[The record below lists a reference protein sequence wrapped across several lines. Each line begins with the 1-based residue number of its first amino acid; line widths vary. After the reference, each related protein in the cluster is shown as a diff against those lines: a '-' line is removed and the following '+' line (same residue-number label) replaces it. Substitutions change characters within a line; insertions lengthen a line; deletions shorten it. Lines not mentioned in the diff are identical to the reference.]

1 VLFIHGYCTKSF
13 RRCLFGPCSVIDLS
27 MPHLECGNS
36 METISF
42 PVKILWI
49 FFFLSKMPICHA
61 ITLAN
66 NFLVSCMTFFWKVL
80 PGLRL
85 PFSTMQGGCYDLYSG
100 YYPLLKQFHV
110 YLPSKCLTLTILIV
124 ITRAYCQETC
134 KTHTTLF
141 I

>member
-1 VLFIHGYCTKSF
+1 MDTLLNHLGEASLVHAALST
-13 RRCLFGPCSVIDLS
+13 CLCLIWNVGIPW
-27 MPHLECGNS
+27 
-36 METISF
+36 
-42 PVKILWI
+42 KQY
-49 FFFLSKMPICHA
+49 FFSIA

-66 NFLVSCMTFFWKVL
+66 NYVISRMTFFWKVL

>member
-1 VLFIHGYCTKSF
+1 MPLWSMQCYRLVYASFGMWEFHGNNIFSCKNLMDF
-13 RRCLFGPCSVIDLS
+13 
-27 MPHLECGNS
+27 
-36 METISF
+36 
-42 PVKILWI
+42 

-66 NFLVSCMTFFWKVL
+66 NCLVSRMTFFLKVL
-80 PGLRL
+80 PNVRL

>member
-1 VLFIHGYCTKSF
+1 MFNSREMLFRPGYSTKSF
-13 RRCLFGPCSVIDLS
+13 RRGLFGPCSVINLS

-36 METISF
+36 METILFS
-42 PVKILWI
+42 I
-49 FFFLSKMPICHA
+49 A

-66 NFLVSCMTFFWKVL
+66 NYVISRMTFFWKVL

>member
-1 VLFIHGYCTKSF
+1 MPLWSMQCYRLVYASFGMWEFHGNNIFSCKNLMDF
-13 RRCLFGPCSVIDLS
+13 F
-27 MPHLECGNS
+27 
-36 METISF
+36 
-42 PVKILWI
+42 

-66 NFLVSCMTFFWKVL
+66 NCLVSRMTFFLKVL
-80 PGLRL
+80 PNVRL
-85 PFSTMQGGCYDLYSG
+85 PFSSMQGGRYDLHSG

-134 KTHTTLF
+134 KTHTALF